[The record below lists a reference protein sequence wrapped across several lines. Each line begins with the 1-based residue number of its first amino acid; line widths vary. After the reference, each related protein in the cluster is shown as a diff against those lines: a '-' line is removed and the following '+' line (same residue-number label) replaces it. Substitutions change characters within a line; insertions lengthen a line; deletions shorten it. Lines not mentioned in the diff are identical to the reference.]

1 MINWKVRLKNKQ
13 FWLAVIPAV
22 ALVAQAVAA
31 VFGYTI
37 NLETLVGKL
46 LGVVNAVFAL
56 LVILGVVVDPTTEGI
71 RDSARA
77 MTYEE
82 PYPYTPEMSMEEGMN
97 PDPEDQPCP
106 PMPVGVD
113 DKENEE

>member
-1 MINWKVRLKNKQ
+1 MINWKVRIRNKQ

-37 NLETLVGKL
+37 DLTNIVGKL
-46 LGVVNAVFAL
+46 QAVVNAVFAL
-56 LVILGVVVDPTTEGI
+56 LVILGIVVDPTTEGV
-71 RDSARA
+71 RDSKLA

-82 PYPYTPEMSMEEGMN
+82 PKPY
-97 PDPEDQPCP
+97 
-106 PMPVGVD
+106 
-113 DKENEE
+113 ENE